1 MRLVLPFLVN
11 HICSASFLRQF
22 RRLYRSRS
30 LNSMSRRRSLVRIAA
45 NLGLRPHGH
54 LSACPQ
60 YPTQSG
66 PWIRSLPLRA
76 YSVEGGRLRADHHNR
91 GARTRLASEYISVSP
106 HLNCTSGTSP
116 IVYKIVHRFHA
127 YTGFDKLRYIFW
139 TTQLSP
145 FNHPVLSLISVTKTF
160 LLTCVTFP
168 SQCARRHLKCEYPL
182 ESRRGMRK
190 RRSLI
195 PRVSSTTPEINP
207 DRPRVNLVKANRKRS
222 VDKSS

>member
-1 MRLVLPFLVN
+1 VGIIGRTLRPVRLVLTFRVN
-11 HICSASFLRQF
+11 HTCSASFLRQF
-22 RRLYRSRS
+22 RRLFHSRS
-30 LNSMSRRRSLVRIAA
+30 LNNIPPRQSLVRIAA
-45 NLGLRPHGH
+45 NLGLLPHGH

-60 YPTQSG
+60 YHTQSG

-76 YSVEGGRLRADHHNR
+76 YSVEGGRSRAVHHKR
-91 GARTRLASEYISVSP
+91 AARTRLASEYIFVSP
-106 HLNCTSGTSP
+106 HLNCTSGT
-116 IVYKIVHRFHA
+116 
-127 YTGFDKLRYIFW
+127 
-139 TTQLSP
+139 
-145 FNHPVLSLISVTKTF
+145 LSLIFVAKSF